1 MFPVL
6 NLIASVPC
14 LYNGMPAHFAD
25 SPKTEAVYK
34 MLSTSQP
41 SPAPETLAKLY
52 RPASIVDKTHIHTR
66 YHEVLLAKQTL
77 PPENEMTPPVTT
89 FTSLSTRA
97 FDLSDSTVYSWHHYN
112 AEELQSKRL
121 DANVS

>member
-1 MFPVL
+1 MLPVL
-6 NLIASVPC
+6 DLTASVQC

-34 MLSTSQP
+34 MLSVSQP

-66 YHEVLLAKQTL
+66 YCEVLLVKQML
-77 PPENEMTPPVTT
+77 PPENDTT
-89 FTSLSTRA
+89 CHHIHLSENQC
-97 FDLSDSTVYSWHHYN
+97 FNPNDFTVYSGHAYKP
-112 AEELQSKRL
+112 EELPFQSIY
-121 DANVS
+121 D

>member
-6 NLIASVPC
+6 DLIASVPC

-25 SPKTEAVYK
+25 TPKTEAVYK

-66 YHEVLLAKQTL
+66 YREVLLSKQTL

-97 FDLSDSTVYSWHHYN
+97 FDLSDSTVY
-112 AEELQSKRL
+112 LQYGIITLGRKI
-121 DANVS
+121 ATQKT